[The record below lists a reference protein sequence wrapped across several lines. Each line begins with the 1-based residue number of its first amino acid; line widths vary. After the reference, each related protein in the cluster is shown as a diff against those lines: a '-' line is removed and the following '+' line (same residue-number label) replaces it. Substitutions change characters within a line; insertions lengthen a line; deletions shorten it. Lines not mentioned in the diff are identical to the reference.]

1 MKVKQ
6 VVKII
11 SLLLPLLS
19 AACVL
24 VNNGVDT
31 VDEIKSLK
39 EGTK

>member
-1 MKVKQ
+1 MKVKH
-6 VVKII
+6 VVKIV

-19 AACVL
+19 AACAL

>member
-6 VVKII
+6 VVKIV

-31 VDEIKSLK
+31 VDEI
-39 EGTK
+39 